1 MGNRI
6 FVDEDQLTEESL
18 GNFASLPTECLYEI
32 LAYCDAASLTQLSS
46 LNRLFHSVASDNVRL
61 IVRYVMRYTL
71 ISIITG
77 AMANIIYTRLWLP
90 CGTTKS
96 IKG

>member
-32 LAYCDAASLTQLSS
+32 LAYCDAAALTQLSS

-61 IVRYVMRYTL
+61 IVCYAL
-71 ISIITG
+71 S
-77 AMANIIYTRLWLP
+77 ANQ
-90 CGTTKS
+90 
-96 IKG
+96 